1 MAVKTITRKKTH
13 ETVREELLNSLKKN
27 DAVEEPWLNIAN
39 LIDTGG
45 AITIIH
51 RYEETIKT
59 RNKKTIG
66 FVAKQTQILK
76 KFKDTEEFLENVR
89 QSPYMVVYMVEYKV
103 VLYKFFKKFPALRN
117 FTLSSPYFKN
127 NLKMSKTVCKI
138 NAEFFS

>member
-76 KFKDTEEFLENVR
+76 KFKDTEEFLENVG
-89 QSPYMVVYMVEYKV
+89 
-103 VLYKFFKKFPALRN
+103 
-117 FTLSSPYFKN
+117 
-127 NLKMSKTVCKI
+127 
-138 NAEFFS
+138 